1 MKLHRSIML
10 TSAAVLAATL
20 TACAQF
26 PGHGHPH
33 AMGAGGPGPYGGPGA
48 GDHMARMDS
57 QMTAMHELRDKLQRA
72 RTPEERNALMAEHW
86 KLMEGGMAA
95 MGGMGPGMMGRG
107 PGGPGPMAGMAGAGG
122 PPPADLA
129 ARQQWMEKRLQLMQS
144 MMQMMMDRLPPAAA
158 RP

>member
-1 MKLHRSIML
+1 MKLQRSITL
-10 TSAAVLAATL
+10 TTTAVLVASL

-26 PGHGHPH
+26 PGPGHAHG
-33 AMGAGGPGPYGGPGA
+33 AGAGGPASHAGA

-129 ARQQWMEKRLQLMQS
+129 AR
-144 MMQMMMDRLPPAAA
+144 
-158 RP
+158 